1 MSTSE
6 QNSNIIPRAR
16 VMASVRHWKDN
27 LWKVS
32 PIHYGDFEEFVLES
46 TFEELNEKLS
56 ERGVVTELA

>member
-1 MSTSE
+1 MSE
-6 QNSNIIPRAR
+6 SNLTTTPRAR

-32 PIHYGDFEEFVLES
+32 PIHYGDFEEFVLET

-56 ERGVVTELA
+56 ERGVVAELA